1 MIRNRDINVN
11 ANRNALPSFKIPFDS
26 QLNSLI
32 TQTNSNFIFPFK
44 NETKDLPLNQF
55 SDSVLTPGSA
65 PSPCPFTIILNETDN
80 PLYDKTETFYIKNND
95 ITESVPKKNTQKKKN
110 ECVKP
115 KFLSL
120 TPAQI
125 KLDNE
130 ITESIKKGENFKN
143 IEKMLKGLLIEKY

>member
-1 MIRNRDINVN
+1 MKLKTFHSIN
-11 ANRNALPSFKIPFDS
+11 FQI
-26 QLNSLI
+26 
-32 TQTNSNFIFPFK
+32 
-44 NETKDLPLNQF
+44 
-55 SDSVLTPGSA
+55 
-65 PSPCPFTIILNETDN
+65 PFTIILNETDN

-95 ITESVPKKNTQKKKN
+95 ITESVPKKNTQKKSS
-110 ECVKP
+110 EFVKP

>member
-1 MIRNRDINVN
+1 MTSIFEKNQSRVQIKDNKKLSIFSPKFERH
-11 ANRNALPSFKIPFDS
+11 PSAAKL
-26 QLNSLI
+26 LN
-32 TQTNSNFIFPFK
+32 T

-95 ITESVPKKNTQKKKN
+95 ITEIVPKKNTQKKSS
-110 ECVKP
+110 EFVKP